1 MSRARWL
8 KRVVLAGATVGGGG
22 LMALWAL
29 PTMQERR
36 KNQVSNHGEL
46 PYSLLLTCDGNQLKM
61 TYLKEIYVHLK

>member
-29 PTMQERR
+29 PTMQESR
-36 KNQVSNHGEL
+36 KNQVSNLGEL
-46 PYSLLLTCDGNQLKM
+46 PYSILLTYDDTALKII
-61 TYLKEIYVHLK
+61 YLGDL